1 VESTQETENNLD
13 KNPAVEQ
20 DKGANTEGFGTPQ
33 WWKQQDA
40 SPNGL
45 DAEEANRRLE
55 QYGPNQLEEKRENP
69 ILKFL
74 SFFWGP
80 IAWMI
85 EVAAILSIAVG
96 HIDDFIIVVVM
107 LVVNAV
113 IGFWQEFQAA
123 NAVEALKKQ
132 LALKARVKRTGR
144 WQEIEAAGLV
154 PGDVVRLRLGDIVPA
169 DVVLTEGDYLSI
181 DQSALTGESL
191 PVDKSPGDTS
201 YSGSVVKQGEMEALV
216 THTGAN
222 TYFGKTTKLV
232 SSAKNV
238 SHFQKAVLTIGNYLI
253 YLSLGL
259 AVVLFAVM
267 LLRGAS
273 PLTLLQFAL
282 ILVVAAI
289 PVAMPAVLSVTMAIG
304 AQALAKMKAI
314 VTRLV
319 SIEEMAGI
327 DILCSDKTGTL
338 TQNKL
343 TLRKPEPMGEAT
355 EQDLI
360 VAAALASKSDN
371 RDAIDDAIL
380 GAVEDPDALAA
391 MTTESYIPFD
401 PVKKRSEA
409 HVRTSDGA
417 AFGVTKGA
425 PQVILSLCKKDAD
438 IAKAADERIDA
449 LGANGFRTLGVARDD
464 GEGWR
469 FLGLLP
475 LYDPP
480 REDSFETIRD
490 AQGHGIKVK
499 MVTGDNV
506 SIAKQISGRLG
517 MGATIRTAEELF
529 RKDGVEVERH
539 DDKHVFS
546 PEVDAEVEKADG
558 FAQVFPEDKFNIV
571 TALQER
577 GHIVGMTGDGVND
590 APALKKADVGIA
602 VSGATDAA
610 RAAASLVLTA
620 PGLSVIVR
628 AVEGARRIFER
639 MNSYAIYRI
648 IETIRIMFFVALAM
662 IFFNVYP
669 ITTVMIIVLALLND
683 LPIITIGYDNTWL
696 EPNPVRWEMR
706 RVLSVSTVLGLIG
719 VIETFGLFVFAEY
732 FLKLDIAQL
741 QSFIFLK
748 LAVAGHL
755 TLLVARTKRPFL
767 TKPYPAPILLTAV
780 IATKI
785 VATLM
790 VGFGLLMAKVPWTD
804 VALIWAYCIAWVFIE
819 DWAKLGVYRRL
830 DKAPKKTPA
839 WFVS

>member
-1 VESTQETENNLD
+1 MQGSEGNSKRNLTGEPNES
-13 KNPAVEQ
+13 
-20 DKGANTEGFGTPQ
+20 ANIDGFGTPE
-33 WWKQQDA
+33 WWKQQEA

-45 DAEEANRRLE
+45 DPAEAQRRLE
-55 QYGPNQLEEKRENP
+55 RYGPNKLEEKRQNP

-85 EVAAILSIAVG
+85 EVAAILSILVG
-96 HIDDFIIVVVM
+96 HMEDFTIIAIM
-107 LVVNAV
+107 LIVNGI
-113 IGFWQEFQAA
+113 IGFWQEFNAA

-132 LALKARVKRTGR
+132 LALKARAKRSGK
-144 WQEIEAAGLV
+144 WQEVEATELV
-154 PGDVVRLRLGDIVPA
+154 PGDIVRLRLGDIIPA
-169 DVVLTEGDYLSI
+169 DVVLTDGDYLSI

-191 PVDKSPGDTS
+191 PVDKKLGDTG

-216 THTGAN
+216 THTGAE
-222 TYFGKTTKLV
+222 TFFGKTTKLV

-238 SHFQKAVLTIGNYLI
+238 SHFQKAVMTIGNYLI

-259 AVVLFAVM
+259 AVILFAVM
-267 LLRGAS
+267 LIRGAD
-273 PLTLLQFAL
+273 PLRLLQFAL

-338 TQNKL
+338 TKNTL
-343 TLRKPEPMGEAT
+343 TLRKPEPMGAAT

-380 GAVEDPDALAA
+380 TAVEDRDALAA
-391 MTTESYIPFD
+391 IETESYIPFD
-401 PVKKRSEA
+401 PVRKRSEA
-409 HVRTSDGA
+409 HVRTSDGKT
-417 AFGVTKGA
+417 FGVTKGA
-425 PQVILSLCKKDAD
+425 PQVILSLCEGGSD
-438 IAKAADERIDA
+438 IAAVAAERIDD

-480 REDSFETIRD
+480 RDDSYETIRD

-499 MVTGDNV
+499 MVTGDNAA
-506 SIAKQISGRLG
+506 IAKQISGRLG

-529 RKDGVEVERH
+529 RKEGGESQRH

-546 PEVDAEVEKADG
+546 PEVDAEVETADG

-620 PGLSVIVR
+620 PGLSVIVK

-662 IFFNVYP
+662 IFFNIYP

-732 FLKLDIAQL
+732 FLKLDIAQI
-741 QSFIFLK
+741 QAFIFLK

-767 TKPYPAPILLTAV
+767 TKPYPAPILLIAV
-780 IATKI
+780 VATKI
-785 VATLM
+785 IATLM
-790 VGFGLLMAKVPWTD
+790 VGFGFLMAGIPWID
-804 VALIWAYCIAWVFIE
+804 VALIWGYCLAWVFVE
-819 DWAKLGVYRRL
+819 DWAKVAVYRRL
-830 DKAPKKTPA
+830 EKAPKKTPA
-839 WFVS
+839 WYVS

>member
-1 VESTQETENNLD
+1 
-13 KNPAVEQ
+13 
-20 DKGANTEGFGTPQ
+20 
-33 WWKQQDA
+33 
-40 SPNGL
+40 
-45 DAEEANRRLE
+45 
-55 QYGPNQLEEKRENP
+55 
-69 ILKFL
+69 
-74 SFFWGP
+74 
-80 IAWMI
+80 
-85 EVAAILSIAVG
+85 
-96 HIDDFIIVVVM
+96 
-107 LVVNAV
+107 
-113 IGFWQEFQAA
+113 
-123 NAVEALKKQ
+123 
-132 LALKARVKRTGR
+132 
-144 WQEIEAAGLV
+144 
-154 PGDVVRLRLGDIVPA
+154 
-169 DVVLTEGDYLSI
+169 
-181 DQSALTGESL
+181 
-191 PVDKSPGDTS
+191 
-201 YSGSVVKQGEMEALV
+201 
-216 THTGAN
+216 
-222 TYFGKTTKLV
+222 
-232 SSAKNV
+232 
-238 SHFQKAVLTIGNYLI
+238 
-253 YLSLGL
+253 
-259 AVVLFAVM
+259 
-267 LLRGAS
+267 
-273 PLTLLQFAL
+273 
-282 ILVVAAI
+282 
-289 PVAMPAVLSVTMAIG
+289 
-304 AQALAKMKAI
+304 
-314 VTRLV
+314 
-319 SIEEMAGI
+319 
-327 DILCSDKTGTL
+327 
-338 TQNKL
+338 
-343 TLRKPEPMGEAT
+343 
-355 EQDLI
+355 
-360 VAAALASKSDN
+360 
-371 RDAIDDAIL
+371 
-380 GAVEDPDALAA
+380 
-391 MTTESYIPFD
+391 
-401 PVKKRSEA
+401 VKKRSEA
-409 HVRTSDGA
+409 HVRTPDGKT
-417 AFGVTKGA
+417 FGVTKGA
-425 PQVILSLCKKDAD
+425 PQVILSLCSGQPEL
-438 IAKAADERIDA
+438 AAAANERIDS

-517 MGATIRTAEELF
+517 MGATIRTADELF
-529 RKDGVEVERH
+529 RKDGGEIERH

-628 AVEGARRIFER
+628 AVEGARQIFER

-719 VIETFGLFVFAEY
+719 VVETFGLFVFAEY
-732 FLKLDIAQL
+732 YLKLDLAQL
-741 QSFIFLK
+741 QAFIFLK

-785 VATLM
+785 VATLL
-790 VGFGLLMAKVPWTD
+790 VGFGLLMAKIPWTD

-819 DWAKLGVYRRL
+819 DWAKLGIYRRL
-830 DKAPKKTPA
+830 DKAPKETPA
-839 WFVS
+839 WYVS